1 MHFQKSL
8 AVHACEQRL
17 PQGLQ
22 VWQAKVD
29 CIALQQSG
37 VMARHDKSCCADGG
51 GVQRVLH
58 HRGGQRQRG
67 GQLPAGTQRTRL
79 R

>member
-22 VWQAKVD
+22 VWQAKLD
-29 CIALQQSG
+29 CIVLQ
-37 VMARHDKSCCADGG
+37 
-51 GVQRVLH
+51 
-58 HRGGQRQRG
+58 
-67 GQLPAGTQRTRL
+67 
-79 R
+79 